1 MTENERKK
9 IIKQFERELLKA
21 HLRGSLPP
29 NFNKT
34 LMMLEAMGIDPDEV
48 LDNAFYK
55 FDSLTILYNSGQA
68 QPLHLKN
75 IDLTKLEATDIIS
88 NTKINTITADGM
100 KSFTVSG
107 DSMVGAGIYDG
118 DIVLVSKDD
127 FEDGSIYVV
136 KYEGFYFVKK
146 VEKNENGYRL
156 ISANPKYQIIEI
168 KNQKDLQIVGK
179 VKYVLKQIK

>member
-1 MTENERKK
+1 MTESERKK

-34 LMMLEAMGIDPDEV
+34 LLMLEAMGIDPDEV

-55 FDSLTILYNSGQA
+55 FDLLTTLYSTGQA
-68 QPLHLKN
+68 SPLQLRN
-75 IDLTKLEATDIIS
+75 IDITKLEVTDIIS
-88 NTKINTITADGM
+88 NTKPDVISTDGM

-107 DSMVGAGIYDG
+107 DSMVGAGICNG
-118 DIVLVSKDD
+118 DIVLAAKDD

-136 KYEGFYFVKK
+136 RYEGMYFVKK
-146 VEKNENGYRL
+146 VEKTESGYRL
-156 ISANPKYQIIEI
+156 VSANPRYQSVEI
-168 KNQKDLQIVGK
+168 KNSKDLQLIGK
-179 VKYVLKQIK
+179 VKYILKPIK